1 MGEAVKKEQ
10 EEEEEEALLPP
21 FLPMAKQDAKIEN
34 FHFKTLLYSW
44 RSKVIGIEVDENP

>member
-1 MGEAVKKEQ
+1 MGEAVKK
-10 EEEEEEALLPP
+10 EEEALLPP

-44 RSKVIGIEVDENP
+44 RSKVIGIGVDENP